1 MTTTHLEFS
10 SVSFHY
16 RNRPPVLDDVTFQ
29 VAAGE
34 AVGLFGPN
42 GAGKTTLTRLA
53 MALLHPTSGTVTT
66 LGTGTMDRHPEDLA
80 GRVGYLFQHPEAQL
94 FARTVEAEIAF
105 GLEQMGV
112 GREETRDRTAEVLE
126 RVGLLGARLENP
138 WDLPA
143 PHRRLVAFATAL
155 VSRPSLLILDEPTA
169 GLDLRSRELV
179 HRLLREHL
187 GSGGSV
193 FAVTHDP
200 VFAAE
205 VLDRGVVLGGARII
219 HDLSVSTLLAHPIA
233 PGIPQHPLADIV
245 VSLDL
250 GDTEWRR
257 DRLAHLLATE
267 RA

>member
-1 MTTTHLEFS
+1 MTTTHLAFS
-10 SVSFHY
+10 NVSFHY
-16 RNRPPVLDDVTFQ
+16 RNGPPVLDDVTLQ

-53 MALLHPTSGTVTT
+53 MALLHPTTGTVTT
-66 LGTGTMDRHPEDLA
+66 LGTGTTDRHPEDFA
-80 GRVGYLFQHPEAQL
+80 GPVGYLFQHPEAQL

-105 GLEQMGV
+105 GLEQKGV
-112 GREETRDRTAEVLE
+112 GWAETRDRTAEVLE
-126 RVGLLGARLENP
+126 RVGLRGARLENP

-179 HRLLREHL
+179 HCLLREHT
-187 GSGGSV
+187 GSGQSV
-193 FAVTHDP
+193 IAVTHDP

-205 VLDRGVVLGGARII
+205 VLDRGLVLGGGRIV
-219 HDLSVSTLLAHPIA
+219 HDLPVSTLLARPHM
-233 PGIPQHPLADIV
+233 PGFPRHPLSDIV
-245 VSLDL
+245 AGLDL

-257 DRLAHLLATE
+257 DRLAHLLVTE